1 MVYYKYMAN
10 RTRQNTYYGEDVIAI
25 IRAEEERRHTA
36 FSPTVNAIIREWH
49 YWAELRRQQETKIK
63 LPKEWKDK

>member
-1 MVYYKYMAN
+1 MVYTGCMAN

-36 FSPTVNAIIREWH
+36 FSPTVNAIIREWN
-49 YWAELRRQQETKIK
+49 YWADFQRKQERKMELPEVK
-63 LPKEWKDK
+63 